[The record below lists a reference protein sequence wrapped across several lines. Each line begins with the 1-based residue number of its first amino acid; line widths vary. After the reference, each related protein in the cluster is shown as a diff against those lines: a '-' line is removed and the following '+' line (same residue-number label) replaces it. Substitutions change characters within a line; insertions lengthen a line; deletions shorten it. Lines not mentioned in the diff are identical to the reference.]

1 MKLLSMIVFSR
12 SYHSSL
18 IILYIIYLLQL
29 QQEEVIKLE
38 GQKLELVTIIHNKKG
53 ELLQLAGEVERN
65 QNILSGLNTDTTKQ
79 KEAFQQITEQYK
91 TSQSELSILKMQQEK
106 KVEIL
111 ENTSRHL
118 QKVCIVKW
126 LFCL

>member
-1 MKLLSMIVFSR
+1 M
-12 SYHSSL
+12 
-18 IILYIIYLLQL
+18 QL